1 MANTISFANWMPEVA
16 PVNERDAG
24 SVSIDNCG
32 PFPAGGYCRFVLTY
46 AAGRYGIDDTGSIK
60 ICYRFA
66 SDMGRPQFSDPAAPN
81 WIGVTASNGATLE
94 TRFDYKQNTRPWDRT
109 LYIKVAA
116 GFLKEGD
123 TITVSFGTDL
133 RGPGMRMQTFV
144 DPAFCFR
151 VLVDPIAT
159 YTYVE
164 VPNVPIMPIIAGPV
178 ARCQAIL
185 PTCRAI
191 GDKVALCIRAED
203 MWGNPTDQVPFDRL
217 VLRATGP
224 IEGVPRAISFGKGS
238 TVRRIEGLLVTGTG
252 EILIDVLSDDRLI
265 TQSNKLVAV
274 QSLDLR
280 PFWGDLHAQSG
291 ETIGSGSIEDYMQYA
306 RDAACLDIIGH
317 QGNDFQITPEFWST
331 LNTAMKEWDEP
342 GRFVTIP
349 GYEWSGNTALGG
361 DRNVFYRHESGT
373 IHRSSHALVADRADI
388 ETDCWDAREL
398 FSALGSHRDT
408 VVWAHCGG
416 RYADIAYAHDHAL
429 ERSVEVHSSW
439 GTFEWLADDAFRE
452 GYRVGIVGNSDG
464 HKGRPGYESPGASM
478 FGALG
483 GLTCYLMPALTRD
496 DVFDALHARHHYATS
511 GARVHL
517 SVRSD
522 FDRSATIWTDD
533 PRIKGARSR
542 QAGQAIMGDIV
553 TSAGKTARL
562 AIDLASSAAI
572 LGLEIRRG
580 SECLETIR
588 PHAASTLGQRLR
600 IEWSGAEYRGRARQ
614 TTWDGSLKLSGGRIE
629 SANPINFLNPDRPLR
644 QTSDAELRWSSIT
657 TGNMAGIDLVV
668 SGHDVTF
675 EIETPMGSVR
685 KKLSEID
692 HTPFVESYGKLA
704 RELRISRQPADYHVF
719 SLQLER
725 SINLIEGDNPLWIC
739 ASFEDGHQAWSS
751 PIYFISK

>member
-178 ARCQAIL
+178 ARWQAIL

-725 SINLIEGDNPLWIC
+725 SIDLIEGDNPLWIC